1 MSHMKYQPHDRS
13 PTSEILAEF
22 AALLADVARER
33 LEASQAAP
41 QPTPRDVQE
50 RPSQ

>member
-1 MSHMKYQPHDRS
+1 MSYVKYQPRDRS

-22 AALLADVARER
+22 AALLGDVARER
-33 LEASQAAP
+33 LKVGQAALHH
-41 QPTPRDVQE
+41 TSRDVQE